1 MKIFS
6 VHHKSTEPA
15 LILSEGLETRFV
27 KEGISWTAV
36 FFTPLWLFFHRM
48 WLVLF
53 ATLVLY
59 AIAIIA
65 AEAVGLDAGPALSL
79 VLVVNIIIALEGNNL
94 RRWTLKRAGYQ
105 EIGVVTGRSLEHVKD
120 GFLKACSIPTRNS
133 RNVKI
138 FIRPLA
144 FNLPWQRCV
153 NLPRKAN
160 VLLDCFRSRIQN
172 HENSHN

>member
-36 FFTPLWLFFHRM
+36 FFAPLWLFFHRM

-59 AIAIIA
+59 AIAIVA

-105 EIGVVTGRSLEHVKD
+105 EIGVVTGRSLEHCERR
-120 GFLKACSIPTRNS
+120 FFES
-133 RNVKI
+133 
-138 FIRPLA
+138 
-144 FNLPWQRCV
+144 
-153 NLPRKAN
+153 
-160 VLLDCFRSRIQN
+160 LLDPYKKLPQRQDLHPTSGIQSTLATLRQPAK
-172 HENSHN
+172 ESERVVGLFPEPDPKP

>member
-27 KEGISWTAV
+27 KEGISWTAL
-36 FFTPLWLFFHRM
+36 FFAPVWLVFHRM

-59 AIAIIA
+59 ATAIAVADAI
-65 AEAVGLDAGPALSL
+65 GLDAGPALSL

-94 RRWTLKRAGYQ
+94 RRWTLKRGQYQ
-105 EIGVVTGRSLEHVKD
+105 EIGVVTGRSLEHCERR
-120 GFLKACSIPTRNS
+120 FFES
-133 RNVKI
+133 
-138 FIRPLA
+138 
-144 FNLPWQRCV
+144 
-153 NLPRKAN
+153 
-160 VLLDCFRSRIQN
+160 LLDPYKKLPQRHELHPASGIQSTLATLRQPGK
-172 HENSHN
+172 ESETVVGLFPEPDPKP

>member
-1 MKIFS
+1 M
-6 VHHKSTEPA
+6 
-15 LILSEGLETRFV
+15 SEGLETRFV

-59 AIAIIA
+59 AIAIVA

-105 EIGVVTGRSLEHVKD
+105 EIGVVTGRSLEHCERR
-120 GFLKACSIPTRNS
+120 FFES
-133 RNVKI
+133 
-138 FIRPLA
+138 
-144 FNLPWQRCV
+144 
-153 NLPRKAN
+153 
-160 VLLDCFRSRIQN
+160 LLDPYKKLPQRQDLHPASGIQSTLATLRPSGK
-172 HENSHN
+172 ESESVVGLFPEPDPKP